1 MDAFKGCET
10 GSPQTVLVGGV
21 MTGEQGGILAGTVR
35 TCREA
40 PEPEPCIFLECSISV
55 SWKVTPSILPS
66 PAPLCA
72 LGNLPSPSAKLGGGG
87 GGGSLQPEESGQG
100 PRSPLLQIGDS
111 KLLHHSA
118 RTM

>member
-1 MDAFKGCET
+1 MLSRGCET

-21 MTGEQGGILAGTVR
+21 MAGEQGGILAGTVR

-72 LGNLPSPSAKLGGGG
+72 LGNLPTPSAKRGGGG
-87 GGGSLQPEESGQG
+87 EGWLLAAGGKRPGASFPFIAD
-100 PRSPLLQIGDS
+100 R
-111 KLLHHSA
+111 
-118 RTM
+118 